1 MSLKAE
7 STICR
12 EIAAL
17 RRRMAAKDDTSEE
30 YVRLNERWQTLLWVT
45 TQRAGWR
52 PSTWEKG
59 TER

>member
-1 MSLKAE
+1 MKAE
-7 STICR
+7 STIRR

-17 RRRMAAKDDTSEE
+17 RRRMNETDDTSAE